1 MKNLLPHYNSYKI
14 IIKYI
19 AMKKNQ
25 YNNNGKRSMN
35 MTMKLLGAAF
45 FILHSSFFISSC
57 SNFLDEQVP
66 QATLTQDEVKKPEY
80 IDNVL
85 ISAYAGLLSIEDMNS
100 SFSLWNYDTRSDDA
114 YVGGSNPS
122 DGEPFHI
129 LEKHAT
135 VMTTDWPYNDI
146 WNRFYKY
153 LSRISLSLDMLAVA
167 DQNNTVIQQRTAE
180 MKFLRA
186 YGHFQLKR
194 LFKHIPFVNKPNM
207 QEDDYNNL
215 TNTEYTNDEGWQQII
230 NDLEDAYAVLP
241 VTQAEKGRPTKAA
254 CAAFLAKVYLYK
266 AYRQDDANTNQ
277 VTSINDAD
285 LQKVVEYTAPALYA
299 NYGLENDLH
308 NNFRPEEQY
317 ENGKESIWAIQY
329 SKNDGTVY
337 GNLNF
342 SYRLIVPCIPKVHD
356 AGCDF
361 YKPSINLVNAYRTNS
376 DGLPYLDNVPATV
389 TDYEVGSAQTVD
401 PRLFETVGV
410 PGTPYMFN
418 PNFMMAKTNT
428 WSRSGGMYGY
438 YVSLKQ
444 NVDPA
449 LTDSYLFVC
458 DNQWA
463 SSMNRIVFRYAD
475 VLLMRAEAL
484 AQLGQTTEAIALVN
498 QVRSRAMAMTTNSVV
513 ANYPNKYG
521 VHYAIGKYNGTYSKD
536 EAMKIVKM
544 ERRLELAME
553 SERFFDLVRWGDAAT
568 VINRFYTTES
578 EKMNFLSGSLFT
590 ANKNEYLPIPDDQMK
605 AANGHY
611 TQNCGQW

>member
-1 MKNLLPHYNSYKI
+1 MK
-14 IIKYI
+14 
-19 AMKKNQ
+19 M
-25 YNNNGKRSMN
+25 M
-35 MTMKLLGAAF
+35 MKLLGAAF
-45 FILHSSFFISSC
+45 FVLHSSFFVSC

-129 LEKHAT
+129 LEKHTT

-153 LSRISLSLDMLAVA
+153 LSRISLSLDILAVA
-167 DQNNTVIQQRTAE
+167 DQENPTIQQRTAE

-194 LFKHIPFVNKPNM
+194 LFKKIPFVNKLDM

-215 TNTEYTNDEGWQQII
+215 TNTEYSNDEGWQQII

-241 VTQAEKGRPTKAA
+241 TTQADKGRPTKAA

-266 AYRQDDANTNQ
+266 AYRQDDAGSNQ
-277 VTSINDAD
+277 VTGINDAD
-285 LQKVVEYTAPALYA
+285 LQKVVEYTAPSLYA
-299 NYGLENDLH
+299 GYGLENDLH

-376 DGLPYLDNVPATV
+376 DGLPLFDAPATAA
-389 TDYEVGSAQTVD
+389 DYEVGSAQTVD
-401 PRLFETVGV
+401 PRLFVTVGV

-418 PNFMMAKTNT
+418 PNFMISKTNT

-438 YVSLKQ
+438 FVSLKQ
-444 NVDPA
+444 NVDPS
-449 LTDSYLFVC
+449 LTDNYLFVC

-484 AQLGQTTEAIALVN
+484 AQLGNTTEAISLVN
-498 QVRSRAMAMTTNSVV
+498 QLRTRAMGMTSGSVV

-521 VHYAIGKYNGTYSKD
+521 VHYAIGKYSGSYSK
-536 EAMKIVKM
+536 EETMKIVKM

-553 SERFFDLVRWGDAAT
+553 SERFFDLVRWGDAAS
-568 VINRFYTTES
+568 VINRFYTTEG
-578 EKMNFLSGSLFT
+578 EKMNFLSGSMFT

>member
-1 MKNLLPHYNSYKI
+1 MKTTYRIFCVICICFGL
-14 IIKYI
+14 
-19 AMKKNQ
+19 M
-25 YNNNGKRSMN
+25 G
-35 MTMKLLGAAF
+35 
-45 FILHSSFFISSC
+45 C
-57 SNFLDEQVP
+57 SDFLEEQVP

-129 LEKHAT
+129 LEKHTT

-167 DQNNTVIQQRTAE
+167 DQENTTIQQRTAE

-194 LFKHIPFVNKPNM
+194 LFKKIPFVNKLNM

-230 NDLEDAYAVLP
+230 NDLEDAYVVLP
-241 VTQAEKGRPTKAA
+241 ATQADKGRPTKAA

-266 AYRQDDANTNQ
+266 AYRQDDANSNK
-277 VTSINDAD
+277 VTSVNEAD
-285 LQKVVEYTAPALYA
+285 LQKVVEYTAPGLYA
-299 NYGLENDLH
+299 GYGLESDLH

-376 DGLPYLDNVPATV
+376 DGLPLIDNAAAAAS
-389 TDYEVGSAQTVD
+389 DYEVGSAQTVD
-401 PRLFETVGV
+401 PRLFVTVGV

-418 PNFMMAKTNT
+418 PNFMINKSNT

-444 NVDPA
+444 NVDPS
-449 LTDSYLFVC
+449 LTDTYLFVC

-463 SSMNRIVFRYAD
+463 SSMNRVVFRYAD

-484 AQLGQTTEAIALVN
+484 AQLGKTDEAISLVN
-498 QVRSRAMAMTTNSVV
+498 QVRSRAQGMTTGSVV

-521 VHYAIGKYNGTYSKD
+521 VHYAIGKYNGSYSK
-536 EAMKIVKM
+536 EETLKIVKM

-553 SERFFDLVRWGDAAT
+553 SGRFFDLVRWGEAAT
-568 VINRFYTTES
+568 VINRFYTTEG
-578 EKMNFLSGSLFT
+578 EKMNFLSGAVFT
-590 ANKNEYLPIPDDQMK
+590 ADKNEYLPIPDDQMK

>member
-1 MKNLLPHYNSYKI
+1 MITYSIKNTFVACLLCGSI
-14 IIKYI
+14 V
-19 AMKKNQ
+19 
-25 YNNNGKRSMN
+25 
-35 MTMKLLGAAF
+35 AA
-45 FILHSSFFISSC
+45 LTSC
-57 SNFLDEQVP
+57 SDFLDEQVP
-66 QATLTQDEVKKPEY
+66 QATLTQDEVKNPEY

-114 YVGGSNPS
+114 YVGGSDFS

-129 LEKHAT
+129 LEKSSGI
-135 VMTTDWPYNDI
+135 MTTDWPYNDI

-167 DQNNTVIQQRTAE
+167 DQENTTIQQRTAE

-194 LFKHIPFVNKPNM
+194 LFKKIPFVNKLNM
-207 QEDDYNNL
+207 EEEDYNNL
-215 TNTEYTNDEGWQQII
+215 SNTEYTNDEGWQQII

-241 VTQAEKGRPTKAA
+241 VEQIEKGRPTKAA

-266 AYRQDDANTNQ
+266 AYRQDDANSNQ
-277 VTSINDAD
+277 VTGINEAD
-285 LQKVVEYTAPALYA
+285 LQKVIEYTNPSIYTG
-299 NYGLENDLH
+299 YGLENDLH

-317 ENGKESIWAIQY
+317 ENGKESLWAIQY
-329 SKNDGTVY
+329 SRNDGTVY

-356 AGCDF
+356 SGCDF
-361 YKPSINLVNAYRTNS
+361 YKPSINLVNAYRTTS
-376 DGLPYLDNVPATV
+376 DGLPIFDNAPAA
-389 TDYEVGSAQTVD
+389 DYAVGSTQTVD
-401 PRLFETVGV
+401 PRLFVTVGV
-410 PGTPYMFN
+410 PETPYMFN
-418 PNFMMAKTNT
+418 TNFMMSRTNT
-428 WSRSGGMYGY
+428 WSRSGGTYGY
-438 YVSLKQ
+438 FVSLKQ

-463 SSMNRIVFRYAD
+463 SSMNRVVFRYAD
-475 VLLMRAEAL
+475 VLLMRAEAM
-484 AQLGQTTEAIALVN
+484 AQTGKTADAIVLVN
-498 QVRSRAMAMTTNSVV
+498 QVRDRAAGMAKNSIV

-521 VHYAIGKYNGTYSKD
+521 VHFAIGKYNDSYSKE
-536 EAMKIVKM
+536 EAMKIIKM

-568 VINRFYTTES
+568 VINRFYSSES
-578 EKMNFLSGSLFT
+578 EKMEFLKDSKFT
-590 ANKNEYLPIPDDQMK
+590 SNKNEYLPVPFEQL
-605 AANGHY
+605 AASNGHY